1 MNKIIPVTDTP
12 QNRVVNPASH
22 KIRSF
27 RRLIRNSVLMGI
39 MLIQIDFIFAQDLTN
54 PWGLNQCIVWATENH
69 LQVKKARLQTGEQ
82 SEYLLQAKAERLPD
96 LSGQASQSVTNEET
110 LEQLTGDY
118 VDQQYNAGSFSL
130 GASVTLFNGNRINN
144 NIKQQE
150 LSLQSSKLAVE
161 TAQNSIEIAVTRAY
175 LDILYGNESV
185 KQAQQT
191 LEGSQVQLTWA
202 KSHYDAGSM
211 SESDYARVRSQY
223 ATDSY
228 SLIVSKN
235 ELARITLKLKQ
246 LLELNLDQDLQV
258 TFPVISDSLV
268 LQEIPE
274 EAAVY
279 RTALEIMPE
288 IVVGRVSVQSAQLG
302 LKLANAGYWPVLSA
316 NAGVGTGYN
325 TLSADGFGLQMGHG
339 LNEYAG
345 LSLNIPIFSGRKNKT
360 AREVAKI
367 NIDQSSLS
375 LEESKKTLL
384 ESVENAWLDAHAARN
399 RFEAAREQLH
409 SSEISYRLNEEQFN
423 LGLKNSVDL
432 ITSKNDFLIAQQE
445 FIQAKYS
452 AILNYKLLDFYQG
465 KPIVL

>member
-12 QNRVVNPASH
+12 QNRVGNPASQ

-39 MLIQIDFIFAQDLTN
+39 MLIQIDYIYAQDLTN
-54 PWGLNQCIVWATENH
+54 PWDLNQCIVWATENH

-96 LSGQASQSVTNEET
+96 LSGQASQRVTNEET

-202 KSHYDAGSM
+202 KSHYEAGAM
-211 SESDYARVRSQY
+211 AEADFARIRSQY

-228 SLIVSKN
+228 SLTVSKN
-235 ELARITLKLKQ
+235 ELARKILTLKQ
-246 LLELNLDQDLQV
+246 LLELDLSQVLQV
-258 TFPVISDSLV
+258 TFPEIADSMI
-268 LQEIPE
+268 LQELPE
-274 EAAVY
+274 EASVY
-279 RTALEIMPE
+279 HKALDIMPE
-288 IVVGRVSVQSAQLG
+288 IAAGRVSVESAQIG

-325 TLSADGFGLQMGHG
+325 TLSTDGFGIQMGHG

-345 LSLNIPIFSGRKNKT
+345 LSLTIPIFSGRKNKT
-360 AREVAKI
+360 ARAVARI
-367 NIDQSSLS
+367 NIDQSALS
-375 LEESKKTLL
+375 LEESQKTLL
-384 ESVENAWLDAHAARN
+384 ESVENAWLDALSARN
-399 RFEAAREQLH
+399 RFEAAKEQLT
-409 SSEISYRLNEEQFN
+409 SSEISYLLSEEQFN

-432 ITSKNDFLIAQQE
+432 ITAKNDFLTSQQE

-465 KPIVL
+465 KPISL